1 MNFNQFLSAER
12 EAPRPHPLNSFIISS
27 YLITQKPCTVCVAI
41 FTQRPCTSHEMNS
54 QILGFK
60 VSKK

>member
-41 FTQRPCTSHEMNS
+41 FPFFDPFVNP
-54 QILGFK
+54 
-60 VSKK
+60 